1 MSSQA
6 ENKSKLLITS
16 SCIDASYAFG
26 RIPDKDLLSV
36 DDLANFLGIKR
47 RTIHQWTYKGRISR
61 VKAGRKV
68 LFKRK
73 DVLDFIE
80 RGYRPDNNQSRL
92 ERLGLVAKGVKSIEG
107 RKRN

>member
-36 DDLANFLGIKR
+36 DDLANFLGI
-47 RTIHQWTYKGRISR
+47 
-61 VKAGRKV
+61 